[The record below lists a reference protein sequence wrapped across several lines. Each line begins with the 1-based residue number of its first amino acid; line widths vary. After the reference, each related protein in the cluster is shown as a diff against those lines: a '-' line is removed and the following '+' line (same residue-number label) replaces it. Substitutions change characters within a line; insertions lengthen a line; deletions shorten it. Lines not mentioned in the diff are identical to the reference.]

1 MIWMARDLKSSITLQ
16 ITGPKLLPIN
26 IFMICSASIWLIR
39 PGAIL
44 PSKKLCRK
52 DQWGHFFFNLGL
64 DLGESCNRRSEKFK
78 CRYPWVSFY
87 CLGSRIYS
95 LTNFDFLTNT
105 VRLTSFVMLE
115 VADDRWKKAK
125 LYFECNA
132 KLNIEE
138 KLKSES
144 GIAAQDDLG
153 IVAKWRPMPSG
164 SVSMMLRWTW
174 AK

>member
-95 LTNFDFLTNT
+95 LTNFDFLTYT

-115 VADDRWKKAK
+115 VADDQRKKSQVVLWVQCQVEHWGKIEKWKWDCSSRWSGNCGQMKA
-125 LYFECNA
+125 NA
-132 KLNIEE
+132 K
-138 KLKSES
+138 
-144 GIAAQDDLG
+144 
-153 IVAKWRPMPSG
+153 
-164 SVSMMLRWTW
+164 
-174 AK
+174 